1 MTRLEAPPAPAA
13 SSILP
18 GARDPLGTRARDRRA
33 AAWILGLGVATAVS
47 VLVCAGIGPVLV
59 TPLRAAAIIAAH
71 LGLPVDPQAT
81 LAEDAIIWGV
91 RAPRVVL
98 GAAVGACLAL
108 CGAALQAMVRNLLAD
123 PYVLGISGGAS
134 TGAAAAVLL
143 GAGAGLGAAAQ
154 PALAFAGALAA
165 ALLVLVLARSH
176 GAVTSLR
183 LLLAGVAVGYVLT
196 AITNLLVFT
205 ADTAEGSRSVMFWML
220 GSLALGHW
228 DLFLGLAVLAAVAG
242 LLILT
247 AAGPVLDALAAGDE
261 TAWSLGIRPDRA
273 RVALLVVVSLCT
285 GAAVAAAGA
294 IGFVGLVV
302 PHLARRLVGGPHRRV
317 VPAAAF
323 LGALFLL
330 WADALAR
337 VVLAPRELPIG
348 VITALV
354 GAPFLVVL
362 VRRLRGVAS

>member
-1 MTRLEAPPAPAA
+1 MAALETRPGTRPLAP
-13 SSILP
+13 L
-18 GARDPLGTRARDRRA
+18 GDPLGTRARDRRA
-33 AAWILGLGVATAVS
+33 AAILLGLAVAVAASVVVCLGV
-47 VLVCAGIGPVLV
+47 GPVAVPPGRTATIL
-59 TPLRAAAIIAAH
+59 ASH
-71 LGLPVDPQAT
+71 LGLPGHTPASV
-81 LAEDAIIWGV
+81 AEDSIVWTV

-108 CGAALQAMVRNLLAD
+108 CGAALQAMVRNVLAD

-134 TGAAAAVLL
+134 TGAAAAILL
-143 GAGAGLGAAAQ
+143 GAGAGLGSAAQ
-154 PALAFAGALAA
+154 PTLAFAGALLA

-183 LLLAGVAVGYVLT
+183 MLLAGVAVGYVLT

-228 DLFLGLAVLAAVAG
+228 DLFLLLTVLAAGLG
-242 LLILT
+242 LLVLT
-247 AAGPVLDALAAGDE
+247 AAGPVLDALAVGDE
-261 TAWSLGIRPDRA
+261 TAWSLGIAPDRA

-285 GAAVAAAGA
+285 GVAVAAAGA

-302 PHLARRLVGGPHRRV
+302 PHLARRLVGGAHRRV
-317 VPAAAF
+317 VPAAAL

-337 VVLAPRELPIG
+337 VLLAPRELPIG

-362 VRRLRGVAS
+362 VRRLRAGAL